1 MFILCLLSPKP
12 SHFSVDTIGTS
23 LKQRQGGSNGRFSQS
38 VFEGRW
44 KYLPVQP
51 AVMEMVQ
58 LGKLNRSPP

>member
-1 MFILCLLSPKP
+1 MTTVTKP
-12 SHFSVDTIGTS
+12 SHFSVDT
-23 LKQRQGGSNGRFSQS
+23 LAQLNKQRQGVSNGRFSQS